1 MALRVGAA
9 LTLAMGQIRRR
20 LATPASPLS
29 MRRSHTRSDSR
40 GRPRAL
46 ERPARVRV
54 VAYCFPCLTS
64 RSYPIM
70 PKKLVHVDGNWRQP
84 TPSVRFTFCPTIN
97 LASTMFDTGHKAL
110 CLVSVVLLALLRASL
125 KCYLPYLETYS
136 SSTTD
141 SSYKYQYSS

>member
-1 MALRVGAA
+1 MTQRKCSMPVLETDSSV
-9 LTLAMGQIRRR
+9 TKCKYDQ

-70 PKKLVHVDGNWRQP
+70 PKTLVHVDGNWRQP
-84 TPSVRFTFCPTIN
+84 TPSITFTFCPTIN
-97 LASTMFDTGHKAL
+97 LASTMFDTGHPDTGVRVP
-110 CLVSVVLLALLRASL
+110 CLNDEMAGNGR
-125 KCYLPYLETYS
+125 
-136 SSTTD
+136 
-141 SSYKYQYSS
+141 QRHFH